1 MFARFHM
8 SYIFMFKHKTDM
20 HTFTCNKLIQ
30 TLQTQPHSNEKQL
43 ENHETQ
49 LFNTCKLLC
58 IKKKVFTIKQFS
70 KSNPKLLTLRNVHRE
85 SLIILSS
92 RSLSYFELYILFFS
106 IVLL

>member
-1 MFARFHM
+1 
-8 SYIFMFKHKTDM
+8 MFKHKTDM

-70 KSNPKLLTLRNVHRE
+70 KSNPKLVTLRNVHRE
-85 SLIILSS
+85 SLIIL
-92 RSLSYFELYILFFS
+92 RALYLTLNYIFCFFLLFCYRGVEISLGAD
-106 IVLL
+106 